1 MSDGISIDKPEGTP
15 SPTILS
21 PGQGAI
27 QEERHS
33 LRNRLANGATG
44 GEIHQE
50 FSDFMD
56 RLLIDR
62 FREVLQGGQPAVRA
76 GWQRCCLVALGGYG
90 RRELAPYSDIDVMVL
105 TQGQQEDVGEALS
118 KGVFHRLWDLGFQVG
133 HSMRTLSECLL
144 IAEGDLT
151 VCTSLMESR
160 YLVGSPEVFQEF
172 QRKFARRML
181 TRKSK
186 SFVTDK
192 IQERKREYAKFG
204 ETVFLL
210 EPNIK
215 KSKGGLRDLHLLQ
228 WVGQA
233 RYGVGTIQKLSSQ
246 GLIAFQ
252 DYQVLQDAQ
261 EFLWRVR
268 CWLHLD
274 ADRAQDIL
282 TFDDQIQLASRFGF
296 EDLPH
301 LLAVEQFMQQYFRH
315 TMGLFDRCR
324 RFLDQ
329 SRPRT
334 LWDRVRANW
343 PSALLEGKFLLKDDR
358 LTIPSEK
365 LLGVLEHPVSLLQLF
380 VLSQERDAPID
391 SAILNELSESVKHI
405 PNERFHTE
413 EAGALFRKILGRPGR
428 IFKTLEAMHQASVL
442 EKLVPAFARV
452 RGLMQFNQ
460 YHKYTVDEHSL
471 FAVREAERL
480 AEDSGHAGEVYRNI
494 QDKDLLHLALLL
506 HDLGKGRPGD
516 HSEVG
521 QDIAQKMAE
530 RLQLRDF
537 ERQTVEF
544 LVLHHLLMS
553 HIAFRR
559 DLNDPKIILT
569 FARKVKSIEILRKL
583 FILTIAD
590 ISAVGPEVMNKW
602 KDTLLSE
609 LYSRT
614 YEEIAGKSEKG
625 SASSGRED
633 VLKAVRDSLFH
644 GLKTLDP
651 DSVMEGDK
659 LRSWIGEYIDQ
670 FSDRYVQDTPVETMA
685 RHCLAVRHVTSK
697 PVHVEARYHEERGIS
712 EYVLIAKPQ
721 KKPGIFMK
729 ATGVLAAFE
738 LQVLDAQILT
748 LADGTVFDVFSVHDP
763 DYEQHPPLSRFQE
776 VAQEMEMVVGEQ
788 ERVEVL
794 FERRRRIRFGPEFPM
809 GRHPTEVHIDNTV
822 SDVFTVIDVFADD
835 KQGLLYELAK
845 TLLDLGLST
854 HMARIGTRLDQVV
867 DVFYVTDAQGEK
879 ISSESEVSQIQ
890 DVLRTSVD
898 KFLDEE
904 ELSAF

>member
-1 MSDGISIDKPEGTP
+1 MSEGISTNYLNGPSVSPEGQVA
-15 SPTILS
+15 L
-21 PGQGAI
+21 
-27 QEERHS
+27 EDERKL
-33 LRNRLANGATG
+33 LRQRLTEGATG
-44 GEIHQE
+44 SEILQG

-56 RLLIDR
+56 RLLITR
-62 FREVLQGGQPAVRA
+62 FREVILAGQPSVRA
-76 GWQRCCLVALGGYG
+76 GWQQCCLVALGGYG

-105 TQGQQEDVGEALS
+105 TQGQQEDTAQAIS

-133 HSMRTLSECLL
+133 HSVRTLSECLL
-144 IAEGDLT
+144 LAEGDLT
-151 VCTSLMESR
+151 ICTSLMESR

-172 QRKFARRML
+172 QRKFARRVL
-181 TRKSK
+181 GRNLK

-210 EPNIK
+210 EPNVK

-228 WVGQA
+228 WVAQA
-233 RYGVGTIQKLSSQ
+233 RYGVGTIQELSRQ

-252 DYQVLQDAQ
+252 DYQILQDAQ

-282 TFDDQIQLASRFGF
+282 TFDDQVRLAARFGF

-301 LLAVEQFMQQYFRH
+301 LLGVEQFMQQYFRH
-315 TMGLFDRCR
+315 TTGLFDRCR

-329 SRPRT
+329 TRKRS
-334 LWDRVRANW
+334 LWDRVRESW
-343 PSALLEGKFLLKDDR
+343 RPVLIEGKFLIKEDH

-365 LLGVLEHPVSLLQLF
+365 LLEVVEHPNSLLKLF
-380 VLSQERDAPID
+380 VLSQDRGVPID
-391 SAILNELSESVKHI
+391 SGILNELSESVKHI

-413 EAGALFRKILGRPGR
+413 EAATLFRKILARPGR
-428 IFKTLEAMHQASVL
+428 IFETLEAMHRACLL

-480 AEDSGHAGEVYRNI
+480 REDQGLVGDVYRKI
-494 QDKDLLHLALLL
+494 QDSDLLHLALLL

-521 QDIAQKMAE
+521 QEIAQKMAD
-530 RLQLRDF
+530 RLQLNDK
-537 ERQTVEF
+537 ERQALGF
-544 LVLHHLLMS
+544 LVLQHLLMS

-569 FARKVKSIEILRKL
+569 FARKVKSVEMLRKL

-602 KDTLLSE
+602 KETLLNE
-609 LYSRT
+609 LYTRT
-614 YEEIAGKSEKG
+614 YEEIMGKPEEG
-625 SASSGRED
+625 SASSVRENF
-633 VLKAVRDSLFH
+633 LGAVRDSLVQALTASAQESLWK
-644 GLKTLDP
+644 GENLEAW
-651 DSVMEGDK
+651 VGNY
-659 LRSWIGEYIDQ
+659 LRQ
-670 FSDRYVQDTPVETMA
+670 FPDRYVRDTPVEVMV
-685 RHCLAVRHVTSK
+685 RHCLAVRQCTKK
-697 PVHVEARYHEERGIS
+697 PIHVEGRYQSDMGIS
-712 EYVLIAKPQ
+712 EYVLIAQPQ
-721 KKPGIFMK
+721 EKPGIFMK
-729 ATGVLAAFE
+729 ATGVLAALE
-738 LQVLDAQILT
+738 LQVLDAQVLT
-748 LADGTVFDVFSVHDP
+748 LTDGTVFDVFSVHDP
-763 DYEQHPPLSRFQE
+763 DYEEYPPLSRFHD
-776 VAQEMEMVVGEQ
+776 VAQEMEMVVGGDESVDQ
-788 ERVEVL
+788 M
-794 FERRRRIRFGPEFPM
+794 FARRRRIRFGRQFPT
-809 GRHPTEVHIDNTV
+809 GRRPTDVFIDNEV

-835 KQGLLYELAK
+835 KQGLLYVVAK
-845 TLLDLGLST
+845 TLVELGLST

-867 DVFYVTDAQGEK
+867 DVFYVTTTAGEK
-879 ISSESEVSQIQ
+879 ILDAEALQQIQ
-890 DVLRTSVD
+890 CTIESSVD
-898 KFLDEE
+898 TFLD
-904 ELSAF
+904 SGK